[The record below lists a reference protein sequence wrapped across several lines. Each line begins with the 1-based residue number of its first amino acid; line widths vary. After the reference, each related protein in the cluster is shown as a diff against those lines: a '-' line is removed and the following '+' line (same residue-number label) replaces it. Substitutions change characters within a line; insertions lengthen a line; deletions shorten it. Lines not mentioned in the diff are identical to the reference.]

1 MTQAPRHPLHYRDF
15 QFYWLARLTAMLGH
29 NAMVMALGWA
39 VYDVARS
46 SYGVRAAALRLGLV
60 GLAQFLPFLVC
71 NSLAGLAADRHD
83 RRKVVRGALI
93 GQLCFLV
100 PLCLLA
106 ARGGLSLMVLY
117 IVAAGFAAARAF
129 YMPAMNALLSATVPP
144 EVLPRAIALGAIAGR
159 VGGIL
164 GPVLGGYAYAV
175 SPGAAFGFAAVLLV
189 LSLAAQ
195 MLISADAAHSRGSAG
210 GPLELMREGLTY
222 VRSNRLL
229 FGTIT
234 LDMCATL
241 LGGVT
246 ALLPVYA
253 RDILHVGPDGL
264 GLLRAA
270 SSVGALGTALFVSW
284 RPVGHHVGAKM
295 LGSVGVYGVF
305 TVVFGLSTSF
315 WLSAACLALLGAAD
329 MVSVLIRQTLMQ
341 LSTPDDMRGRVGA
354 ISTLFVSAS
363 NELGEM
369 ESGLAAALMGPVGA
383 VVFGGAAS
391 IVIAAGWARLFPVL
405 LGAHGFENRPAA

>member
-1 MTQAPRHPLHYRDF
+1 MKHPLQYRDF

-39 VYDVARS
+39 VYDVARA

-60 GLAQFLPFLVC
+60 GLAQFLPFLIF
-71 NSLAGLAADRHD
+71 NPMAGLVADQYD
-83 RRKVVRGALI
+83 RRKVVRIALI
-93 GQLCFLV
+93 GQLAFLIPLCFL
-100 PLCLLA
+100 A
-106 ARGGLSLMVLY
+106 MKGGLSLAVLY
-117 IVAAGFAAARAF
+117 IVASGFAASRAF
-129 YMPAMNALLSATVPP
+129 YMPAMNALLSATVPV
-144 EVLPRAIALGAIAGR
+144 EALPRAIALGAIAGR

-175 SPGAAFGFAAVLLV
+175 SPGAAFGFAAALLLV
-189 LSLAAQ
+189 AFAAQ
-195 MLISADAAHSRGSAG
+195 VTISAQASHSRGSRG
-210 GPLELMREGLTY
+210 RPLELMREGLTY

-234 LDMCATL
+234 LDMFATL

-270 SSVGALGTALFVSW
+270 SSVGALATALFVSW
-284 RPVGHHVGAKM
+284 RPVGQHVGAKM
-295 LGSVGVYGVF
+295 LGAVGVYGVF
-305 TVVFGLSTSF
+305 TVVFGISTSF
-315 WLSAACLALLGAAD
+315 WLSAFCLALLGAAD

-341 LSTPDDMRGRVGA
+341 VSTPDEMRGRVGA
-354 ISTLFVSAS
+354 ISTLFISAS

-369 ESGLAAALMGPVGA
+369 ESGIAAALMGPVGA

-391 IVIAAGWARLFPVL
+391 IVIAATWARLFPVL
-405 LGAHGFENRPAA
+405 LDADGFHNKPAA